1 MCGWNTCHC
10 SGKATILWMSQEGRN
25 KLIPRG
31 CASFGNKNQHLWEK
45 LKDHLAFSS
54 HSGYALCMFKTTI
67 ELELMCTVKQKPRL
81 SGVLQS
87 NMSHNNLVTADPK
100 CASSEDK
107 IAVISGT
114 KGQHSEWVHVSYFGL
129 SSPKW
134 LHTHNRTV
142 KVQETEDAY
151 TKLNTH
157 E

>member
-1 MCGWNTCHC
+1 
-10 SGKATILWMSQEGRN
+10 MSQEGTN

-54 HSGYALCMFKTTI
+54 HSGYTLCMFKTII

-100 CASSEDK
+100 CVSSEDK
-107 IAVISGT
+107 IAVFSG
-114 KGQHSEWVHVSYFGL
+114 KKDQHSE
-129 SSPKW
+129 
-134 LHTHNRTV
+134 
-142 KVQETEDAY
+142 
-151 TKLNTH
+151 
-157 E
+157 